1 MKKILPLLFCL
12 FGYVTQAQ
20 YTISGS
26 FSPAKDYTWLIA
38 YRINPGTQ
46 GYIADTAIK
55 EGKFTLNIPQNA
67 QSGTYRLVYAVPQE
81 EFYFD
86 VIYNGKESIE
96 LTFDIER
103 GVSFKTSKENKIFN
117 AYFREINGAKQ
128 RFIDFYRDGK
138 TNTIDFKKLAK
149 ELNEVQTAYEES
161 TSGMLVHHFI
171 TANTPYIPSSYEFS
185 EKYWQNK
192 KDQYF
197 KYLDFLNPVLQSSAY
212 LTDKLTN
219 YVFTAISAKKEK
231 KADTEK
237 VFAQNIQTVN
247 EKLKGTDS
255 HYQLHIY
262 NTLWSKAAANR
273 FNETSDYIFNTYL
286 RTLSNKTGNQ
296 KVIQDIELHNRLR
309 IGAIA
314 PDIVWKEGDTTK
326 ELSLIKSADCYV
338 LIFWSSTCSHCLK
351 ELPALHKKLMEN
363 SMIKV
368 IAVGLEDND
377 TNWKK
382 ESAKLVGFEHA
393 IALGKWE
400 SDYAKLYD
408 IHQTPTYFILD
419 KNKRIIAKPGSDK
432 EVIEFLEGF
441 KK

>member
-1 MKKILPLLFCL
+1 MNKIFPLLFCL
-12 FGYVTQAQ
+12 FGYLTQAQ

-26 FSPAKDYTWLIA
+26 FSPAKDYTWIIA

-46 GYIADTAIK
+46 GYVADTAIK

-67 QSGTYRLVYAVPQE
+67 QPGTYRLVYAVPQE

-103 GVSFKTSKENKIFN
+103 GVSFKTSEENKIFN

-128 RFIDFYRDGK
+128 RFIDFYMGGK
-138 TNTIDFKKLAK
+138 TDTVNFKKLTK
-149 ELNEVQTAYEES
+149 ILNEVQTAYEES
-161 TSGMLVHHFI
+161 TSGMLANHFI
-171 TANTPYIPSSYEFS
+171 MANRPYIPSSYESS

-197 KYLDFLNPVLQSSAY
+197 KHLDLENPVLQGSGY
-212 LTDKLTN
+212 LTDKLTT
-219 YVFTAISAKKEK
+219 YVFTAISGKKET

-237 VFAQNIQTVN
+237 VLAQNIQILN
-247 EKLKGTDS
+247 EKLKETDLL
-255 HYQLHIY
+255 YQLHIY
-262 NTLWSKAAANR
+262 NTLWSNAVANK

-286 RTLSNKTGNQ
+286 RTLANKTGNQ
-296 KVIQDIELHNRLR
+296 KVIKDIELHNRLR

-314 PDIVWKEGDTTK
+314 PDIVWKEGNTTK
-326 ELSLIKSADCYV
+326 ELSQIKGADCYV

-351 ELPALHKKLMEN
+351 ELPDLHKKFMEN
-363 SMIKV
+363 SMVKV
-368 IAVGLEDND
+368 IAIGLEDND
-377 TNWKK
+377 TNWKI
-382 ESAKLVGFEHA
+382 ESAKLVGFEHV

-419 KNKRIIAKPGSDK
+419 KNKHIIAKPGSDK
-432 EVIEFLEGF
+432 EVIEFLGGF
-441 KK
+441 K

>member
-1 MKKILPLLFCL
+1 MKKIFPLLFCL
-12 FGYVTQAQ
+12 FGYLTQAQ
-20 YTISGS
+20 YTISGT

-38 YRINPGTQ
+38 YRIKPGTQ
-46 GYIADTAIK
+46 GYVADTAIK
-55 EGKFTLNIPQNA
+55 KGKFTLNIPQNA
-67 QSGTYRLVYAVPQE
+67 LPGTYRLVYAVPQE

-103 GVSFKTSKENKIFN
+103 GVSFKSSEENKIFN
-117 AYFREINGAKQ
+117 SYFREINGAKQ
-128 RFIDFYRDGK
+128 RFIDFYGGGK
-138 TNTIDFKKLAK
+138 TNTVDFKKLVK
-149 ELNEVQTAYEES
+149 ELNEVQTAYKES
-161 TSGMLVHHFI
+161 SSGMLVHHFI
-171 TANTPYIPSSYEFS
+171 MANRPYIPSNNESS

-197 KYLDFLNPVLQSSAY
+197 KYLDLENPVLQGSGY

-219 YVFTAISAKKEK
+219 YVFTAISAKKET

-237 VFAQNIQTVN
+237 VLSQNIQTIN
-247 EKLKGTDS
+247 EKLKGTDLL
-255 HYQLHIY
+255 YQLHIY

-273 FNETSDYIFNTYL
+273 FNETSDYIFNTFL
-286 RTLSNKTGNQ
+286 KTLADKTGDQ
-296 KVIQDIELHNRLR
+296 KVIKDIELHNRLR

-314 PDIVWKEGDTTK
+314 PDIVWKEGNTTK
-326 ELSLIKSADCYV
+326 ELSQIKGADCYV

-351 ELPALHKKLMEN
+351 ELPALHKNLMEN
-363 SMIKV
+363 FMVKV

-382 ESAKLVGFEHA
+382 ESAKFVGFEHV

-400 SDYAKLYD
+400 NDYAKLYD
-408 IHQTPTYFILD
+408 IHRTPTYFILD
-419 KNKRIIAKPGSDK
+419 KNKRIVAKPGSNK
-432 EVIEFLEGF
+432 EVMEFLGGF
-441 KK
+441 K